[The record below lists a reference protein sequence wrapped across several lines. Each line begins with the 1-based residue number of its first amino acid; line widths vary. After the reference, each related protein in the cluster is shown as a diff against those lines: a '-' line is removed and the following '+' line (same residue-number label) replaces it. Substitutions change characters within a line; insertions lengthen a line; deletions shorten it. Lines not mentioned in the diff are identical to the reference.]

1 MMIKRRLILLLSSLI
16 LTGCSAIDNEKR
28 INEQVSET
36 TATDQEDSESTNSNQ
51 SKEETDS
58 VTEEEKNHLALIESL
73 PENVSTEDWNLILVN
88 NWNPLPDD
96 FEPDL
101 VEVEPDKQID
111 RRIVNAYENW
121 TAAAESAGHNLYL
134 ASGYRSVE
142 RQQNNFDYRVDQY
155 MQKGDSKEEAI
166 KKTEEYIAIPK
177 SSEHH
182 TGLAVDLIDERW
194 IAEGNEF
201 TPDYAAPDLQLK
213 WLIDTMGDYGFIL
226 RYPEDKKEVTDIN
239 YESWHFRYVGEENAR
254 FIIDHNLALEEY
266 IELLTERETRL
277 DE

>member
-142 RQQNNFDYRVDQY
+142 RQQNNYDRSINQY
-155 MQKGDSKEEAI
+155 VQEGYTKEEAVE
-166 KKTEEYIAIPK
+166 KTEEYIAIPK
-177 SSEHH
+177 RSEHH
-182 TGLAVDLIDERW
+182 TGLAIDIVDQEW
-194 IAEGNEF
+194 IAEGNGL
-201 TPDYAAPDLQLK
+201 TPDYDTQESQK
-213 WLIDTMGDYGFIL
+213 WLINTMGDYGFIL

>member
-36 TATDQEDSESTNSNQ
+36 TATDQEDSESTNNNQ

-58 VTEEEKNHLALIESL
+58 VTEEEKDHLALIESL
-73 PENVSTEDWNLILVN
+73 PENISTKDWNLILVN

-142 RQQNNFDYRVDQY
+142 RQQNNYDRSINQY
-155 MQKGDSKEEAI
+155 VQEGYTKEEAVE
-166 KKTEEYIAIPK
+166 KTEEYIAIPK
-177 SSEHH
+177 RSEHH
-182 TGLAVDLIDERW
+182 TGLAIDIVDQEW
-194 IAEGNEF
+194 IAEGNGL
-201 TPDYAAPDLQLK
+201 TPDYDTQESQK

>member
-1 MMIKRRLILLLSSLI
+1 MIKRRLILLLSSLI

-36 TATDQEDSESTNSNQ
+36 TATDQEDSESTNNNQ

-58 VTEEEKNHLALIESL
+58 VTEEEKDHLALIESL
-73 PENVSTEDWNLILVN
+73 PENVSTKDWNLILVN

-121 TAAAESAGHNLYL
+121 TAAAEAAGYNLYL

-142 RQQNNFDYRVDQY
+142 RQQNNYDRSINQY
-155 MQKGDSKEEAI
+155 VQEGYTKEEAVE
-166 KKTEEYIAIPK
+166 KTEEYIAIPK
-177 SSEHH
+177 RSEHH
-182 TGLAVDLIDERW
+182 TGLAIDIVDQEW
-194 IAEGNEF
+194 IAEGNGL
-201 TPDYAAPDLQLK
+201 TPDYDTQESQK

>member
-58 VTEEEKNHLALIESL
+58 VTEEEKDHLALIESL
-73 PENVSTEDWNLILVN
+73 PENVSTKDWNLILVN

-134 ASGYRSVE
+134 VSGYRSVE

>member
-1 MMIKRRLILLLSSLI
+1 MIKRRLILLLSSLI

>member
-58 VTEEEKNHLALIESL
+58 VTEEEKDHLALIESL
-73 PENVSTEDWNLILVN
+73 PENVSTKDWNLILVN

-121 TAAAESAGHNLYL
+121 TAAAESAGYNLYL

-142 RQQNNFDYRVDQY
+142 RQQNNYDRSINQY
-155 MQKGDSKEEAI
+155 VQEGYTKEEAVE
-166 KKTEEYIAIPK
+166 KTEEYIAIPK
-177 SSEHH
+177 RSEHH
-182 TGLAVDLIDERW
+182 TGLAIDIVDQEW
-194 IAEGNEF
+194 IAEGNGL
-201 TPDYAAPDLQLK
+201 TPDYDTQESQK
-213 WLIDTMGDYGFIL
+213 CLINTMGDYGFIL